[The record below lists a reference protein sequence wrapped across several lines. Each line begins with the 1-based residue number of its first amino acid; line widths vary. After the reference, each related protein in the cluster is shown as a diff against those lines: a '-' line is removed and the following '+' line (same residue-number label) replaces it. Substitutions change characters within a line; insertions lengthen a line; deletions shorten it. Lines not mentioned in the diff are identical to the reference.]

1 MDVHR
6 YSLSQILAFL
16 SSNPHLMKEPD
27 PRRRIVYCRP
37 SLGGRLYAS
46 KTEYYLNA
54 TPMMNAKNAIKID
67 THIDYLESESQPD
80 AGRYVFAYTI
90 TISNQ
95 SEEAARLLTRHW
107 VITDAHGKVQEVQGA
122 GVVGETPKI
131 PPGHAFR
138 YTSAAMIETP
148 VGTMEGAYQMRSESG
163 EMFDAKIPAFTLAVP
178 RTLH

>member
-1 MDVHR
+1 
-6 YSLSQILAFL
+6 
-16 SSNPHLMKEPD
+16 MKDAAPQ
-27 PRRRIVYCRP
+27 RRMIPCRP
-37 SLGGRLYAS
+37 SLGVRLYAC
-46 KTEYYLNA
+46 KTGCYPNA
-54 TPMMNAKNAIKID
+54 EPMMNAKDAIKID
-67 THIDYLESESQPD
+67 THIDYLESESQPE

-95 SEEAARLLTRHW
+95 SEEAARLLARHW
-107 VITDAHGKVQEVQGA
+107 VITDAHGKIQEVQGA
-122 GVVGETPKI
+122 GVVGETPHI

-163 EMFDAKIPAFTLAVP
+163 ELFDAKIPAFTLAVP